1 VIDIQNFGLVA
12 GIEPVSRTTASGA
25 RTYDVFLE
33 CFSRGLLI
41 RAMGD
46 NIALSPLLIVERG
59 HIGTM
64 VSVLSDALRRVD

>member
-1 VIDIQNFGLVA
+1 VIDIRNIGPVA
-12 GIEPVSRTTASGA
+12 GIELAPRTTVPGA
-25 RTYDVFLE
+25 YTDDVFLE

-41 RAMGD
+41 RAAGD
-46 NIALSPLLIVERG
+46 NIALSPPLIVERG